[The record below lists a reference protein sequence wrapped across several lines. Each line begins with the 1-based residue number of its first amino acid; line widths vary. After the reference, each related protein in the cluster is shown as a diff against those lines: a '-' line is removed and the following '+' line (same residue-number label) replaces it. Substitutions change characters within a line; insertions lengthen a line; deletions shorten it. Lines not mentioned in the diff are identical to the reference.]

1 MQQSIYYDTTIR
13 PPWILLY
20 FLLLLSLL
28 LLYTYQKLSCQYCY
42 SLIVEVG
49 DMKSNYEGS
58 KKSYFLFTRSL
69 M

>member
-13 PPWILLY
+13 PPWILKN

-42 SLIVEVG
+42 SLIVKVG
-49 DMKSNYEGS
+49 DMKSNFKGS
-58 KKSYFLFTRSL
+58 KKAIFYLL
-69 M
+69 LA